1 MAVASTSKTPWD
13 LWIDYQCRDSD
24 GLTHADLRHARVGIV
39 LKPGM
44 RLIVG
49 NEDADL
55 ADAEVVRIDNGIV
68 FVQIIAD
75 LATQPAK

>member
-13 LWIDYQCRDSD
+13 LWIDYQRRDID
-24 GLTHADLRHARVGIV
+24 GLTHADLRHARAGLV

>member
-1 MAVASTSKTPWD
+1 
-13 LWIDYQCRDSD
+13 
-24 GLTHADLRHARVGIV
+24 
-39 LKPGM
+39 M

>member
-1 MAVASTSKTPWD
+1 MAIASTSKTPWD
-13 LWIDYQCRDSD
+13 LWIDYQRRDSD
-24 GLTHADLRHARVGIV
+24 GLTHADLRHARAGLV

-68 FVQIIAD
+68 LVQIIAD